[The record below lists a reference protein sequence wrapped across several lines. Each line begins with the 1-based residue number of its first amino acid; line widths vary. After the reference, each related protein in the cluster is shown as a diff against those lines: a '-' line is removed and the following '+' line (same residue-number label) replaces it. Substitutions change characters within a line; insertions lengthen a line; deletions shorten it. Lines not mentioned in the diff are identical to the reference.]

1 MSSIIHS
8 VRQSFKPLMNDS
20 TLYVH
25 GLMLFMIILVSG
37 SFPVAALITDAL
49 PPELMI
55 FIRFL
60 GAAVLFSPFVFVKHG
75 FSLPARKTLLGY
87 AFLSIP
93 LVIFFWCMFESLR
106 YTSVINTGALYTT
119 VPAITAVFAYV
130 INQDKTSLRRA
141 LGLLLGT
148 LGALWIVFRGDL
160 QALLNLNFNY
170 GDLIFLTG
178 CLFMGVYSPLIK
190 KLYAGEPMELMTFWV
205 ILIGAVWLLPL
216 SLNNLDTVVWR
227 QVPSEVYFGL
237 LYLAI
242 FTTLG
247 SFFIIQF
254 ATVKLG
260 ATKVAAY
267 SFLTPVFVIALS
279 IILGMAIFQWEIV
292 PGIVLVLLS
301 MVFVQRDGS
310 IRKKPNCR

>member
-1 MSSIIHS
+1 MYS
-8 VRQSFKPLMNDS
+8 VRQSFKQLVNDS

-25 GLMLFMIILVSG
+25 ALMLLMVIVVSG

-49 PPELMI
+49 PPALMM
-55 FIRFL
+55 FLRFL
-60 GAAVLFSPFVFVKHG
+60 TAAVLFAPFVFVKHG
-75 FSLPARKTLLGY
+75 FALPARKTLLGY
-87 AFLSIP
+87 ALLSIP
-93 LVIFFWCMFESLR
+93 LVVFFWCMFESLR

-130 INQDKTSLRRA
+130 INQDKTSPRRA
-141 LGLLLGT
+141 LGLMFGT

-160 QALLNLNFNY
+160 QALINLNFND

-178 CLFMGVYSPLIK
+178 CLFMGIYSPLIK
-190 KLYAGEPMELMTFWV
+190 KLYAGEPMALMTFWV
-205 ILIGAVWLLPL
+205 ILIGAVWLLL
-216 SLNNLDTVVWR
+216 ISLHDLDTVMWR
-227 QVPSEVYFGL
+227 DVKTEVYLGL

-247 SFFIIQF
+247 SFFILQF
-254 ATVKLG
+254 ATIRLG

-279 IILGMAIFQWEIV
+279 IILGMAIFQWALV
-292 PGIVLVLLS
+292 PGIFLVLLS
-301 MVFVQRDGS
+301 MVLVQSEGGRNTG
-310 IRKKPNCR
+310 

>member
-1 MSSIIHS
+1 
-8 VRQSFKPLMNDS
+8 MNNS

-25 GLMLFMIILVSG
+25 GLMLFMVILVSG

-49 PPELMI
+49 PPELMM

-60 GAAVLFSPFVFVKHG
+60 GAAVLFAPFVFVKHG

-87 AFLSIP
+87 ALLSLP
-93 LVIFFWCMFESLR
+93 LVVFFWCMFESLR

-119 VPAITAVFAYV
+119 VPAITAVFAYI
-130 INQDKTSLRRA
+130 INQDKTSRRRA
-141 LGLLLGT
+141 LGLTLGT
-148 LGALWIVFRGDL
+148 IGALWIVFRGDL
-160 QALLNLNFNY
+160 QALFNLNFNY

-205 ILIGAVWLLPL
+205 VLIGAVWLLPI
-216 SLNNLDTVVWR
+216 SLNDLDTVVWQ
-227 QVPSEVYFGL
+227 QVGAEVYLGL

-242 FTTLG
+242 FTTLV

-260 ATKVAAY
+260 ATKVAAD

-279 IILGMAIFQWEIV
+279 IILGMALFQWEIV

-301 MVFVQRDGS
+301 MVLVQRDGS
-310 IRKKPNCR
+310 NKQSLTSLS